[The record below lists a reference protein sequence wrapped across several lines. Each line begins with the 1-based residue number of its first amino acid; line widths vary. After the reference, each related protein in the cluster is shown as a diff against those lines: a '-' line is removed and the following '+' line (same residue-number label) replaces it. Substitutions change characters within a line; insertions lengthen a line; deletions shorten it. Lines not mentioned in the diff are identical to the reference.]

1 MDSVYRT
8 LAAEISLSKLDS
20 LCAMDTQSTLITATI
35 RRELPMKLFLMIVLA
50 ASLSGCASLGKGVA
64 EAFLEKRHSEDTR
77 QCQVWGESFVG
88 LDPYLTKTKGK
99 TKVLM
104 VHGVGRHIP
113 GYSTEFLE
121 KLAKELDL
129 TVMSRHPKQIQLTD
143 PFDTSKKLGTLRINR
158 LLNQNETKELLF
170 YELTWSEI
178 TDPEK
183 AVLDYDNSG
192 EYSFRRA
199 DINDMLKKFSND
211 TGPDPMIY
219 LGKSRDDILVSFRQ
233 SFCWMVKSNWDD
245 LPNNQSKSCDPLT
258 KTALENLEN
267 DDYALVSHSLG
278 SRIVIDGMQS
288 LAELFGAKNKRLK
301 KFTGTPDAFVEAFR
315 KKQLPIYML
324 SNQLPLLQMGRE
336 LPEVTGQKDNY
347 CLVNGK
353 QYNARVLS
361 KTSIIAFSDP
371 NDLLSYAI
379 PQGFAGKYLDSRL
392 CIDVTNININ
402 VANVNDLFG
411 IGELANPLTAHV
423 GYDRDDRVVALIA
436 KGIGTSGVSELV
448 QKRCE
453 WTRLVD

>member
-1 MDSVYRT
+1 MAKKLISTVA
-8 LAAEISLSKLDS
+8 LAIG
-20 LCAMDTQSTLITATI
+20 
-35 RRELPMKLFLMIVLA
+35 
-50 ASLSGCASLGKGVA
+50 LSGCASLGKGVA
-64 EAFLEKRHSEDTR
+64 EAFLEKQQSEDIR
-77 QCQVWGESFVG
+77 KCQIWGESFAG
-88 LDPYLTKTKGK
+88 IQPYLSKTKGK

-121 KLAKELDL
+121 KLAHELDL
-129 TVMSRHPKQIQLTD
+129 TVMSRQHKQIHLTD
-143 PFDTSKKLGTLRINR
+143 PFDSSKKLGTLRINR
-158 LLNQNETKELLF
+158 LLDKTETKELLY

-219 LGKSRDDILVSFRQ
+219 LGKRREDILVSFRQ
-233 SFCWMVKSNWDD
+233 SFCWMVKANWDS
-245 LPNNQSKSCDPLT
+245 LPDKQSKSCDPLT
-258 KTALENLEN
+258 QSTLVNLKN
-267 DDYALVSHSLG
+267 DDYALISHSLG
-278 SRIVIDGMQS
+278 SRIAIDGMQS
-288 LAELFGAKNKRLK
+288 MAELFGSKNERLM
-301 KFTGTPDAFVEAFR
+301 KFTGSPDPFVETFR
-315 KKQLPIYML
+315 KKHLPIYML

-336 LPEVTGQKDNY
+336 LPEVTDQKDEY
-347 CLVNGK
+347 CVEGG
-353 QYNARVLS
+353 QHYDSRVLS
-361 KTSIIAFSDP
+361 ETSIIAFSDP

-379 PQGFAGKYLDSRL
+379 PQGFASKYLDSRL
-392 CIDVTNININ
+392 CVGVTNININ

-423 GYDRDDRVVALIA
+423 GYDSDDRVVALIA
-436 KGIGTSGVSELV
+436 KGIGTPGASEIAK
-448 QKRCE
+448 KRCE